1 MSRKNFTVATTEDG
15 KTTLTKIDKTPTGKV
30 KTMKKKEELQK
41 AREEQYKN
49 FRINALKRRAK
60 RMGLNDEQT
69 AAKVEELKKQMAA
82 SNDYNIL
89 IMFNPNDF
97 NLVKQ
102 ALMNDDIAWKLLV
115 TSYGFIDGDDELL
128 ADLRKLLPP
137 SAKIYPYVKRK
148 PPILPSQQPSG
159 RGKKTRT
166 KAEKKNLA
174 AAAKKAR
181 KAATRIKGR
190 NTNDV
195 NVENSRKGLS
205 CFRKRANIARMSKED
220 KKAFMEKVKAIRE
233 SWPKKKAGVFAGK
246 TAAEKKKIK
255 AEMKAYRNYVKAST
269 KANKKQ
275 GGTTVSLVNK
285 KPSESLKRA
294 SRSVK
299 QAA

>member
-60 RMGLNDEQT
+60 RMGLTDEQI
-69 AAKVEELKKQMAA
+69 AVKVKELEKQMAA

-137 SAKIYPYVKRK
+137 SAKIYPHVKRK

-166 KAEKKNLA
+166 KAEKKSLA

-181 KAATRIKGR
+181 KAAKHLKTKEARRQQAIAKHKEEK
-190 NTNDV
+190 NKA
-195 NVENSRKGLS
+195 SRKAAKAKML
-205 CFRKRANIARMSKED
+205 FDKRCQ
-220 KKAFMEKVKAIRE
+220 KAQKAKGGTTIQ
-233 SWPKKKAGVFAGK
+233 
-246 TAAEKKKIK
+246 
-255 AEMKAYRNYVKAST
+255 MKAKKPSASPKKAST
-269 KANKKQ
+269 
-275 GGTTVSLVNK
+275 SL
-285 KPSESLKRA
+285 
-294 SRSVK
+294 K

>member
-30 KTMKKKEELQK
+30 KTMKNKEELQK

-60 RMGLNDEQT
+60 RMGLTDEQT
-69 AAKVEELKKQMAA
+69 AVKVKELEKQMA
-82 SNDYNIL
+82 STNDYNIL

-102 ALMNDDIAWKLLV
+102 ALLNDSIAWKMLV
-115 TSYGFIDGDDELL
+115 SSYGFIEGDGELL

-137 SAKIYPYVKRK
+137 SAKIYPHVKRK

-166 KAEKKNLA
+166 KAEKKSLA

-181 KAATRIKGR
+181 KAAKNLKTKEARRQQAIAKR
-190 NTNDV
+190 KEEKNKA
-195 NVENSRKGLS
+195 SRKAAKAKML
-205 CFRKRANIARMSKED
+205 FDKRCQ
-220 KKAFMEKVKAIRE
+220 KAQKA
-233 SWPKKKAGVFAGK
+233 KGGTVVQ
-246 TAAEKKKIK
+246 
-255 AEMKAYRNYVKAST
+255 MKAKKPSASPKKAST
-269 KANKKQ
+269 
-275 GGTTVSLVNK
+275 SL
-285 KPSESLKRA
+285 
-294 SRSVK
+294 K

>member
-60 RMGLNDEQT
+60 RMGLTDEQI
-69 AAKVEELKKQMAA
+69 AVKVKELEKQMA
-82 SNDYNIL
+82 STNDYNIL

-102 ALMNDDIAWKLLV
+102 ALLNDSIAWKMLV
-115 TSYGFIDGDDELL
+115 SSYGFIEGDDELL

-137 SAKIYPYVKRK
+137 SAKIYPHVKRK

-166 KAEKKNLA
+166 KE
-174 AAAKKAR
+174 AR
-181 KAATRIKGR
+181 KAAKHLKTKEARRQQAIAKHKEEK
-190 NTNDV
+190 NKA
-195 NVENSRKGLS
+195 SRKAAKAKML
-205 CFRKRANIARMSKED
+205 FDKRCQ
-220 KKAFMEKVKAIRE
+220 KAQKAKGGTTIQ
-233 SWPKKKAGVFAGK
+233 
-246 TAAEKKKIK
+246 
-255 AEMKAYRNYVKAST
+255 MKAKKPSASPKKAST
-269 KANKKQ
+269 
-275 GGTTVSLVNK
+275 SL
-285 KPSESLKRA
+285 
-294 SRSVK
+294 K

>member
-30 KTMKKKEELQK
+30 KTMKNKEELQK

-60 RMGLNDEQT
+60 RMGLTDEQT
-69 AAKVEELKKQMAA
+69 AVKIKELEKQMA
-82 SNDYNIL
+82 STNDYDIL
-89 IMFNPNDF
+89 IMYNPNDF

-102 ALMNDDIAWKLLV
+102 ALLNDNIAWKMLV
-115 TSYGFIDGDDELL
+115 SSYGFIEGDDELL

-137 SAKIYPYVKRK
+137 SAKIYPHVKRK

-181 KAATRIKGR
+181 KAAKSLKTKEARRQQAIAKHKEEK
-190 NTNDV
+190 NKA
-195 NVENSRKGLS
+195 SRKAAKAKML
-205 CFRKRANIARMSKED
+205 FDKRCQ
-220 KKAFMEKVKAIRE
+220 KAQKAKSGTTIQ
-233 SWPKKKAGVFAGK
+233 
-246 TAAEKKKIK
+246 
-255 AEMKAYRNYVKAST
+255 MKA
-269 KANKKQ
+269 
-275 GGTTVSLVNK
+275 K
-285 KPSESLKRA
+285 KPSVSPKKTSMSL
-294 SRSVK
+294 K

>member
-1 MSRKNFTVATTEDG
+1 MSRKNFKVATTEDG

-60 RMGLNDEQT
+60 RMGLTDEQT
-69 AAKVEELKKQMAA
+69 AVKVKELEKQMAA

-137 SAKIYPYVKRK
+137 SAKIYPHVKRK

-166 KAEKKNLA
+166 KAEKKSLA

-181 KAATRIKGR
+181 KAAKHLKTKEARRQQAIAKHKEEK
-190 NTNDV
+190 NKA
-195 NVENSRKGLS
+195 SRK
-205 CFRKRANIARMSKED
+205 A
-220 KKAFMEKVKAIRE
+220 
-233 SWPKKKAGVFAGK
+233 
-246 TAAEKKKIK
+246 
-255 AEMKAYRNYVKAST
+255 T
-269 KANKKQ
+269 KAKMLFDKRCQ
-275 GGTTVSLVNK
+275 KAQKAKGGTTVQMKAK
-285 KPSESLKRA
+285 KPSASPKKASTSL
-294 SRSVK
+294 K

>member
-60 RMGLNDEQT
+60 RMGLTDEQT
-69 AAKVEELKKQMAA
+69 AVKVKELEKQMA
-82 SNDYNIL
+82 STNDYNIL

-102 ALMNDDIAWKLLV
+102 ALMNDNIAWKMLV
-115 TSYGFIDGDDELL
+115 SSYGFIEGDGELL

-137 SAKIYPYVKRK
+137 SAKIYPHVKRK

-166 KAEKKNLA
+166 KAEKKSLA

-181 KAATRIKGR
+181 KHAKNLKTKEARRQQAIAKHKEEK
-190 NTNDV
+190 NKA
-195 NVENSRKGLS
+195 SRKAAKAKML
-205 CFRKRANIARMSKED
+205 FDKRCQ
-220 KKAFMEKVKAIRE
+220 KAQKAKSSTTIQ
-233 SWPKKKAGVFAGK
+233 
-246 TAAEKKKIK
+246 
-255 AEMKAYRNYVKAST
+255 MKA
-269 KANKKQ
+269 
-275 GGTTVSLVNK
+275 K
-285 KPSESLKRA
+285 KPSASPKKAPTSL
-294 SRSVK
+294 K

>member
-30 KTMKKKEELQK
+30 KTMKNKEELQK

-60 RMGLNDEQT
+60 RMGLTDEQT
-69 AAKVEELKKQMAA
+69 AVKVKELEKQMAA

-137 SAKIYPYVKRK
+137 SAKIYPHVKRK

-166 KAEKKNLA
+166 KAEKKSLA

-181 KAATRIKGR
+181 KAAKHLKTKEARRQQAIAKHKEEK
-190 NTNDV
+190 NKA
-195 NVENSRKGLS
+195 SRKAAKAKML
-205 CFRKRANIARMSKED
+205 FDKRCQ
-220 KKAFMEKVKAIRE
+220 KAQKAKSGTTIQ
-233 SWPKKKAGVFAGK
+233 
-246 TAAEKKKIK
+246 
-255 AEMKAYRNYVKAST
+255 MKAKKPSASPKKAST
-269 KANKKQ
+269 
-275 GGTTVSLVNK
+275 SL
-285 KPSESLKRA
+285 
-294 SRSVK
+294 K

>member
-1 MSRKNFTVATTEDG
+1 MSRKNFKVATTEDG

-60 RMGLNDEQT
+60 RMGLTDEQT
-69 AAKVEELKKQMAA
+69 AVKVKELEKQMAA

-181 KAATRIKGR
+181 KAAKNLKTKEARRQQAIMKHKEEC
-190 NTNDV
+190 NKV
-195 NVENSRKGLS
+195 ARK
-205 CFRKRANIARMSKED
+205 A
-220 KKAFMEKVKAIRE
+220 KKAKMLFDKRCK
-233 SWPKKKAGVFAGK
+233 
-246 TAAEKKKIK
+246 
-255 AEMKAYRNYVKAST
+255 KAST
-269 KANKKQ
+269 KADKKQ

-285 KPSESLKRA
+285 KPSESPKKA
-294 SRSVK
+294 STSLK

>member
-60 RMGLNDEQT
+60 RMGLTDEQT
-69 AAKVEELKKQMAA
+69 AVKVKELEKQMAA

-137 SAKIYPYVKRK
+137 SAKIYPHVKRK

-166 KAEKKNLA
+166 KAEKKSLT

-181 KAATRIKGR
+181 KHAKNLKTKEARRQQAIAKHKEEK
-190 NTNDV
+190 NKA
-195 NVENSRKGLS
+195 SRKAAKAKML
-205 CFRKRANIARMSKED
+205 FDKRCQKAQKAKGGTVVQMKD
-220 KKAFMEKVKAIRE
+220 KKPSA
-233 SWPKKKAGVFAGK
+233 SPK
-246 TAAEKKKIK
+246 
-255 AEMKAYRNYVKAST
+255 KAST
-269 KANKKQ
+269 
-275 GGTTVSLVNK
+275 SL
-285 KPSESLKRA
+285 
-294 SRSVK
+294 K

>member
-60 RMGLNDEQT
+60 RMGLTDEQT
-69 AAKVEELKKQMAA
+69 AVKVKELEKQMAA

-137 SAKIYPYVKRK
+137 SAKIYPHVKRK
-148 PPILPSQQPSG
+148 PPILPSQAPSG

-181 KAATRIKGR
+181 KAAKNLKTKEARRQQAITKHKEEC
-190 NTNDV
+190 NKAA
-195 NVENSRKGLS
+195 RKAKKTKML
-205 CFRKRANIARMSKED
+205 FDKRCK
-220 KKAFMEKVKAIRE
+220 
-233 SWPKKKAGVFAGK
+233 
-246 TAAEKKKIK
+246 
-255 AEMKAYRNYVKAST
+255 KAST
-269 KANKKQ
+269 KVDKKQ

-285 KPSESLKRA
+285 KPSESLKKA
-294 SRSVK
+294 SRSIK

>member
-89 IMFNPNDF
+89 IMFNPNDY

-181 KAATRIKGR
+181 KAAKSLKTKEARRQQAIMKHKEEC
-190 NTNDV
+190 NKAA
-195 NVENSRKGLS
+195 RK
-205 CFRKRANIARMSKED
+205 A
-220 KKAFMEKVKAIRE
+220 KKAKMLFDKRCK
-233 SWPKKKAGVFAGK
+233 
-246 TAAEKKKIK
+246 
-255 AEMKAYRNYVKAST
+255 KAST

-285 KPSESLKRA
+285 KPSESLKKA

>member
-60 RMGLNDEQT
+60 RMGLTDEQT
-69 AAKVEELKKQMAA
+69 AVKVKELEKQMAA

-137 SAKIYPYVKRK
+137 SAKIYPHVKRK

-166 KAEKKNLA
+166 KTEKKSLA

-181 KAATRIKGR
+181 KHAKNLKTKEARRQQAIAKHKEEK
-190 NTNDV
+190 NKA
-195 NVENSRKGLS
+195 SRKVAKAKML
-205 CFRKRANIARMSKED
+205 FDKRCQ
-220 KKAFMEKVKAIRE
+220 KAQKAKSGTTIQ
-233 SWPKKKAGVFAGK
+233 
-246 TAAEKKKIK
+246 
-255 AEMKAYRNYVKAST
+255 MKAKKPSASPKKAST
-269 KANKKQ
+269 
-275 GGTTVSLVNK
+275 SL
-285 KPSESLKRA
+285 
-294 SRSVK
+294 K

>member
-1 MSRKNFTVATTEDG
+1 MSRKNFTVATTEGG

-137 SAKIYPYVKRK
+137 SAKIYPHVKRK

-166 KAEKKNLA
+166 KAEKKSLA

-181 KAATRIKGR
+181 KAAKHLKTKEARRQQAIAKHKEEK
-190 NTNDV
+190 NKA
-195 NVENSRKGLS
+195 SRKAAKAKML
-205 CFRKRANIARMSKED
+205 FDKRCQ
-220 KKAFMEKVKAIRE
+220 KAQKAKGGTTIQ
-233 SWPKKKAGVFAGK
+233 
-246 TAAEKKKIK
+246 
-255 AEMKAYRNYVKAST
+255 MKAKKPSASPKKAST
-269 KANKKQ
+269 
-275 GGTTVSLVNK
+275 SL
-285 KPSESLKRA
+285 
-294 SRSVK
+294 K